1 VGSRDS
7 REGLKDRTKGALGGK
22 IYTQQQGQDM
32 TPGNSTMDGMSAVR
46 GGDRERGVDS
56 GKDRERGSE
65 RSSASFRERG
75 VNFEVY
81 AGDRVLIAG
90 PSGAGKSSL
99 LRAVSG
105 LWELGSGKVIWNT
118 NRNSSRNCRDSRN
131 RPGEIRTPIGV
142 FFLPQKPY
150 NLLGSLRQ
158 QIAYPGFCPDDVTL
172 TEECVRDSCPFNT
185 HTHSA
190 ATTTAASESDL
201 VLLDILK
208 RVRLGT
214 LAARMGMGDEGAGLG
229 VYKDWSKVICF
240 LFLFFPFKRQAV
252 FLFSAYFPE

>member
-1 VGSRDS
+1 VGSRDI

-22 IYTQQQGQDM
+22 IYTQQQGQSVPPD
-32 TPGNSTMDGMSAVR
+32 NSTMDGMSAVR
-46 GGDRERGVDS
+46 GSERERGIDS

-65 RSSASFRERG
+65 RASERFRERG

-81 AGDRVLIAG
+81 TGDRVLIAG

-118 NRNSSRNCRDSRN
+118 NRDSGRNSRDSRN
-131 RPGEIRTPIGV
+131 RPGGIRTPNGV

-158 QIAYPGFCPDDVTL
+158 QIAYPGFCPDDVAV
-172 TEECVRDSCPFNT
+172 TEECVRDSCPFNA
-185 HTHSA
+185 HTHPG

-208 RVRLGT
+208 KVRLGT

-240 LFLFFPFKRQAV
+240 LFFFRF
-252 FLFSAYFPE
+252 F